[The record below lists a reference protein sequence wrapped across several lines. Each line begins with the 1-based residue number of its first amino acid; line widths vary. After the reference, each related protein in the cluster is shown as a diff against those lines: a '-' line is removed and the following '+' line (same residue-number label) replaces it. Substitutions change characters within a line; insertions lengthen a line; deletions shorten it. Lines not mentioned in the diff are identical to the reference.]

1 MQARNALGAIAGIM
15 LTAGVLAAQATPIK
29 KEAAKPAT
37 PATAAATQAKPAT
50 PATPATPAAT
60 AKSADTTK
68 HMAKKHRKAKPK
80 AKQG

>member
-50 PATPATPAAT
+50 PATPAAT

>member
-15 LTAGVLAAQATPIK
+15 LTAGVLAAQATPVK
-29 KEAAKPAT
+29 KEQAKPAT
-37 PATAAATQAKPAT
+37 PAATPAKPAT
-50 PATPATPAAT
+50 PATPAVAPAAAST

-80 AKQG
+80 TKQG